1 MDKVSFTKEPLH
13 VNDIVVFLRNE
24 RTGSSTSRK
33 CKFVGQII
41 RFTDK
46 KVRIEKLSNSDE
58 FVTPSECKNYGR
70 VNVLP
75 DDIICVLWRDH
86 N

>member
-1 MDKVSFTKEPLH
+1 MDKVSFIKEPLH

-46 KVRIEKLSNSDE
+46 KVRIEKLSNPDK
-58 FVTPSECKNYGR
+58 FVTPDEYKNYGR
-70 VNVLP
+70 VNVFH

>member
-70 VNVLP
+70 VNVFP